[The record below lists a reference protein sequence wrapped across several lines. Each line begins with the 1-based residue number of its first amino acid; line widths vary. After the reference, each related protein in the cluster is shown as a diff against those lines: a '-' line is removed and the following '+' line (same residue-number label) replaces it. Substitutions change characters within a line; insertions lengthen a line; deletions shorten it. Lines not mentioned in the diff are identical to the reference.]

1 MDYQLTQ
8 NGSILRTA
16 DGALI
21 PASTDNRDYQ
31 AYLDWVN
38 AGNTPDPA
46 PVEALADVVAGLADQ
61 IDSYVALV
69 YSSWTRFQAEYE
81 AREAA
86 ATAFTNAGY
95 AGDPGTWVSSYAT
108 AAGVTNTQA
117 AQTILAQSTQLNGA
131 LAAIGAQRMRKYDVL
146 SAPDAATARSTYQNI
161 IAAIQAI
168 AAQLS

>member
-1 MDYQLTQ
+1 MYTMNTSGGVVRD
-8 NGSILRTA
+8 
-16 DGALI
+16 DGLVI
-21 PASTDNRDYQ
+21 PADPLNTDYA
-31 AYLDWVN
+31 AYLEWV
-38 AGNTPDPA
+38 ADGNTPAPA
-46 PVEALADVVAGLADQ
+46 PAPSLAAIAGGLADQ
-61 IDSYVALV
+61 IDDYVADV
-69 YSSWTRFQAEYE
+69 YSNWTRFQAEYD
-81 AREAA
+81 ARFAA
-86 ATAFTNAGY
+86 AQAFTNANY